1 MNYQA
6 QKSIS
11 VKIAPYFIFEPLLV
25 VVHECWVQ
33 LDLALHLIQKIGL
46 AYHIKEALARVLLGW
61 VRLALL
67 LRFLLLGV
75 TVFLAA
81 KLALGPALLASLSIC
96 SLRLLR
102 CLILLALLS
111 ILLVLL
117 VFIEELVVF
126 IIEVRID
133 LSNLLLGEPLLLL
146 FNALLTIAGGDARLL
161 LLLPSEPIVQLP
173 ELNMLVHSRDDL
185 HVVLPPVL

>member
-1 MNYQA
+1 
-6 QKSIS
+6 
-11 VKIAPYFIFEPLLV
+11 
-25 VVHECWVQ
+25 
-33 LDLALHLIQKIGL
+33 
-46 AYHIKEALARVLLGW
+46 
-61 VRLALL
+61 
-67 LRFLLLGV
+67 
-75 TVFLAA
+75 
-81 KLALGPALLASLSIC
+81 LSIC
-96 SLRLLR
+96 SLGLLR

-146 FNALLTIAGGDARLL
+146 FNALLTITSGDARLL